1 MRPDEW
7 EDLYRSAFRRVY
19 PALVVTLMDREA
31 ALDALHDAFVEGLR
45 KPPPDRRNVEG
56 WLYVVALRRAR
67 RRFRIPVALPL
78 VDRAVPDR
86 ALDDILDRDEVGQLL
101 ARLSQRQR
109 AIVVAHYF
117 LHQTQEEIARDLGV
131 SRGTVSATISQ
142 SLARMREAPQ
152 AH

>member
-19 PALVVTLMDREA
+19 PALVVTLMDRDA
-31 ALDALHDAFVEGLR
+31 ALDALHDAFAEGLR
-45 KPPPDRRNVEG
+45 KPPADRRNIEG
-56 WLYVVALRRAR
+56 WLYVVALRRSR
-67 RRFRIPVALPL
+67 RRFRLPVVLPL
-78 VDRAVPDR
+78 LDRAAPDP
-86 ALDDILDRDEVGQLL
+86 ALEDVLVRDEVGQLL

-117 LHQTQEEIARDLGV
+117 LHQTQGEIARDLGV

-142 SLARMREAPQ
+142 SLARMRATPQ

>member
-19 PALVVTLMDREA
+19 PALAVTLMDRDG

-45 KPPPDRRNVEG
+45 RPPPDRRNVEG
-56 WLYVVALRRAR
+56 WLYVVALRKAR
-67 RRFRIPVALPL
+67 RRFRLPIPLPL
-78 VDRAVPDR
+78 IDRAVRDR
-86 ALDDILDRDEVGQLL
+86 ALDDVLVRDEVGRLL

-109 AIVVAHYF
+109 SIVIAHYF
-117 LHQTQEEIARDLGV
+117 LHQTQDEIARDLGI

-142 SLARMREAPQ
+142 SLARMRVVDLG
-152 AH
+152 

>member
-7 EDLYRSAFRRVY
+7 EDLYHSAFRRVY
-19 PALVVTLMDREA
+19 PALAVTLMDRDA

-45 KPPPDRRNVEG
+45 NPPANRSNVEG
-56 WLYVVALRRAR
+56 WLYVVALRKGR
-67 RRFRIPVALPL
+67 RRFRLPIALPL
-78 VDRAVPDR
+78 MDRPVRDR
-86 ALDDILDRDEVGQLL
+86 ALDDVLLRDEVGQLL
-101 ARLSQRQR
+101 TRLSQRQR

-142 SLARMREAPQ
+142 SLARMRAAPQ
-152 AH
+152 GR

>member
-1 MRPDEW
+1 MRSDEW

-19 PALVVTLMDREA
+19 PALVVTLMDRDA

-45 KPPPDRRNVEG
+45 KPPADRRNVEG
-56 WLYVVALRRAR
+56 WLYVVALRKGR
-67 RRFRIPVALPL
+67 RRFRLPVTLPFT
-78 VDRAVPDR
+78 DRPTSDR
-86 ALDDILDRDEVGQLL
+86 ALEDVLRRDEVGQLL

-117 LHQTQEEIARDLGV
+117 LQQTQEEIAHDLGV

-142 SLARMREAPQ
+142 SLARMRAAPQ
-152 AH
+152 SR

>member
-19 PALVVTLMDREA
+19 PALAVTLMDRDA

-45 KPPPDRRNVEG
+45 KAPPDRRNVEG
-56 WLYVVALRRAR
+56 WLYVVALRKGR
-67 RRFRIPVALPL
+67 RRFRLPIALPL
-78 VDRAVPDR
+78 VDRAKADR
-86 ALDDILDRDEVGQLL
+86 RLDEVLLRDEVGQLL

-117 LHQTQEEIARDLGV
+117 LHETQDEIARDLGI

-142 SLARMREAPQ
+142 SLARMRAAPQ
-152 AH
+152 GR

>member
-19 PALVVTLMDREA
+19 PALVVTLMDRDV
-31 ALDALHDAFVEGLR
+31 ALEALHDAFVEGLR
-45 KPPPDRRNVEG
+45 KPPVDRRNVEG
-56 WLYVVALRRAR
+56 WLYVVALRKGR
-67 RRFRIPVALPL
+67 RRFRLPIMLPL
-78 VDRAVPDR
+78 IDRPTSDGT
-86 ALDDILDRDEVGQLL
+86 LDDVLLRDEVGRLL

-117 LHQTQEEIARDLGV
+117 LHQTQEEIARDLRV

-142 SLARMREAPQ
+142 SLARMRTAPQ
-152 AH
+152 GH

>member
-19 PALVVTLMDREA
+19 PALAVTLMDRDA

-45 KPPPDRRNVEG
+45 KPPADHRNVEG
-56 WLYVVALRRAR
+56 WLYIVALRKGR
-67 RRFRIPVALPL
+67 RRFRLPIAIPL
-78 VDRAVPDR
+78 VDRAVRDS
-86 ALDDILDRDEVGQLL
+86 ALEDVLVRDEVGQLL

-117 LHQTQEEIARDLGV
+117 LHQTQEEIARDFGV

-142 SLARMREAPQ
+142 SLARMRAAPQ
-152 AH
+152 GQ

>member
-19 PALVVTLMDREA
+19 PALVVTLMDRDA
-31 ALDALHDAFVEGLR
+31 ALDALHDAFAEGLR
-45 KPPPDRRNVEG
+45 RPPVDRRNVEG
-56 WLYVVALRRAR
+56 WLYVVALRKGR
-67 RRFRIPVALPL
+67 RRFRLPIALPL
-78 VDRAVPDR
+78 IDRPTSDR
-86 ALDDILDRDEVGQLL
+86 ALDDVLLRDEVGQLL

-117 LHQTQEEIARDLGV
+117 LHQTQEEIARDLGL

-142 SLARMREAPQ
+142 SLARMRAAPQ
-152 AH
+152 GQ

>member
-19 PALVVTLMDREA
+19 PALAVTLMDADA

-45 KPPPDRRNVEG
+45 KPPADRRNIEG
-56 WLYVVALRRAR
+56 WLYVVALRKGR
-67 RRFRIPVALPL
+67 RRFRLPIPVALI
-78 VDRAVPDR
+78 DRPVKDR
-86 ALDDILDRDEVGQLL
+86 ALDDVLLRDEVGQLL

-117 LHQTQEEIARDLGV
+117 LHQTQDEIARDLGV

-142 SLARMREAPQ
+142 SLARMRTVG
-152 AH
+152 